1 MVKPRIIS
9 DKKNLK
15 ILLISPPQGLS
26 TEHIEAP
33 KFQVHPL
40 GLLYIAGVLEKSSY
54 NVSILDAFSFGKSL
68 EEIKNKIV
76 DFMPDIVG
84 ITAMTLMACD
94 AYEVA
99 KTVKQINRAT
109 VVVMGGPHATAMH
122 EEVLN
127 IGDIDIAI
135 LGEGENCM
143 LEICDSIE
151 KKNDFNTIKG
161 IVFKSNGMITK
172 TDSRL
177 KFDELDKIPF
187 PAYHLLTDFKD
198 YNPPPHW
205 GKRGKFASIITSRG
219 CPYDCSFC
227 SVTRSWG
234 KKYRYRS
241 PENVISEIEYL
252 NDNCGVSFLSFRD
265 SIATLHKSRLIDIC
279 KGILEK
285 GLKIRW
291 NCNARTNEVDLELLS
306 WMKRAGCKSIFYG
319 IESGN
324 EQILSQFK
332 GLKKDDIR
340 QAISITDKVGIEPHG
355 FFMFGLP
362 GETKESMSET
372 IAFAKS
378 LKLHTAG
385 FTTVTP
391 FPGSRLWDYSL
402 DHNLLLTMDWNEYN
416 LKGRPVSKYVNLSS
430 DDILDAQK
438 KAFREFYLRPKI
450 IYYQLKNI
458 KSFNDLASY
467 VHEAII
473 NLLKKRK

>member
-1 MVKPRIIS
+1 MKPEIIN
-9 DKKNLK
+9 DKKKFKL
-15 ILLISPPQGLS
+15 LLISPPQGLS
-26 TEHIEAP
+26 TEHIETP

-40 GLLYIAGVLEKSSY
+40 GLLYIASVLEKNSY

-68 EEIKNKIV
+68 DEIKNKII

-99 KTVKQINRAT
+99 KAVKQINHNII
-109 VVVMGGPHATAMH
+109 VVIGGPHATALH
-122 EEVLN
+122 DEALKTGN
-127 IGDIDIAI
+127 IDIAV
-135 LGEGENCM
+135 LGEGEYSM
-143 LEICDSIE
+143 LEICKDIE
-151 KKNDFNTIKG
+151 KRKNKLNRISG
-161 IVFKSNGMITK
+161 IVFKSNGNIIK
-172 TDSRL
+172 TDIRP
-177 KFDELDKIPF
+177 KFDELDSIPL
-187 PAYHLLTDFKD
+187 PAYHLLPDFKY

-205 GKRGKFASIITSRG
+205 GKKGRFASIITSRG

-234 KKYRYRS
+234 RKYRYRS
-241 PENVISEIEYL
+241 AESVITEIEYL
-252 NDNCGVSFLSFRD
+252 NKDYGVSFLSFRD
-265 SIATLHKSRLIDIC
+265 SIATLHKRRLIEIC
-279 KGILEK
+279 RGIIDRK
-285 GLKIRW
+285 LKIKW
-291 NCNARTNEVDLELLS
+291 NCNARTNEVDLELLT
-306 WMKRAGCKSIFYG
+306 WMKKAGCKSIFYG

-340 QAISITDKVGIEPHG
+340 QAINITDKVGIKPHG

-362 GETKESMSET
+362 GETKETMRET
-372 IAFAKS
+372 IDFAKN

-391 FPGSRLWDYSL
+391 FPGTGLWDYSL
-402 DHNLLLTMDWNEYN
+402 SHNLILTTNWNEYN
-416 LKGRPVSKYVNLSS
+416 LKGKPASKHLNLSAEE
-430 DDILDAQK
+430 ILDAQK
-438 KAFREFYLRPKI
+438 KAFRGFYLRPKI

-458 KSFNDLASY
+458 KSFNDLANY